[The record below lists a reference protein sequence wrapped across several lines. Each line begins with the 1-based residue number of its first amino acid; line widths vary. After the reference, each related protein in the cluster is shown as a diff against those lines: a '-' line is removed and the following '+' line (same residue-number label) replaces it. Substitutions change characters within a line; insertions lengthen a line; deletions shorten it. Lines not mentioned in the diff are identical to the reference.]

1 MPADLSGRDLCA
13 SAFSVALRDQCSI
26 DPSIAASDLP
36 LNGSRRERR
45 GAERAETKM
54 LISICLRSL
63 YLCGLCVKKECGAS
77 PHPTFTL
84 SFG

>member
-36 LNGSRRERR
+36 LNGLLID
-45 GAERAETKM
+45 GQPAE
-54 LISICLRSL
+54 LITQRSQSTQRNSPTHMALR
-63 YLCGLCVKKECGAS
+63 VE
-77 PHPTFTL
+77 
-84 SFG
+84 